1 MANESRVHKLA
12 NLLDSKNAVI
22 RKEAI
27 KALGTFP
34 VRKDPLL
41 NSIHLYLTN
50 PNWST
55 RVAASEAIGE
65 ILQNFKKSSK
75 HEDSISRSNIKQTV
89 DDSYSKKF
97 EINIDR
103 VSIKNKYLPLLSS
116 NTEIY
121 SPKEINEKDQ
131 FTFIKK
137 ECGIDDAA
145 NFDIKRLVS
154 KNDFIVNEKLT
165 ENNLNSNICTKIQL
179 SSVVLTED
187 VCNCKENFYNN
198 PELLTIMSFGIVL
211 LNELANE
218 CWHVR
223 HGSAL
228 ALHKLIIYCFNEMT
242 NDMLKII
249 FERLFHVLVLDE
261 FNDFATGSNATAP
274 VREAVAQCFV
284 KTAVNCK
291 EKFNEKNL
299 ILSIK
304 EMFNTNEDEWIC
316 KQTCLIILKYYFVI
330 AQPDSNYEELFKAA
344 LQQLED
350 GVDEVMSAA
359 MAALSAVFSS
369 IHDPST
375 IDHLKESLIKTIWTI
390 LCNPIRYDKMKEGI
404 DSLLLDN
411 IKLLEIWAYKYPN
424 MDIDEQKLLLLVDM
438 IDPGFVERTRR
449 CLNII
454 QVFLKNPKTNCS
466 KCDYSLIQKLYRCIL
481 FSSFENCNELI
492 ESTFAC
498 LFALLGKSE
507 TSPLFQMSTSLL
519 ISNVGLWISCL
530 CQDAKDCAI
539 NVNDYH
545 LEGEY
550 LADKPKIQYLCGA
563 EICGLDL
570 IKRSETILER
580 KVIAARFLAPILESI
595 YMSNDS
601 LGNQTIKEALQ
612 YVFLPLLQ
620 SKFLFQKLSATIV
633 LNAWARF
640 QRRHRIELA
649 YSKGIELPYPQ
660 IVINAIEQHFIT
672 TMLDYEDCR
681 AHIDILQKESAEYTK
696 YLYGLGI
703 PKNSLP
709 TPSSELT
716 YHKFLSMCKDVASKY
731 FNETKMA
738 LIEVRSN
745 YVLMKFEQVQNV
757 VNSNQN
763 RLDGYCSST
772 LLYFGINPPKLT
784 PLIKPLFSC
793 LATETNK
800 KLAEDYIRDAFAL
813 VVAASKNREPSPQ
826 DKILSNL
833 IKPIRTCEESI
844 LYLNHQK
851 TLSQSEEHDIL
862 SLYIEPSHGSVKA
875 NNAKSIL
882 QWFIVDVAKNLQGTF
897 PGLYDTLELYINN
910 NKDIPKEDEFVSRL
924 EIIKAVTPYYSWNF
938 STILKKSLTTYMV
951 SENSFLRFQVVH
963 FLACIAKYK
972 ISEIANTFYD
982 DLIKYLE
989 CDDSINKIAGAIEL
1003 LFLISKL
1010 ENESLGLGTLFAP
1023 HALRLMSNRN
1033 KDIRMAAANC
1043 FRNFVPVITLE
1054 ESSNKTIEWYNEK
1067 LKKDLNENRNF
1078 MKMLSCPAELP
1089 IIKQDEIEA
1098 LDKKIIL
1105 RPYQLEG
1112 ITWLLFLNKY
1122 GLNGILADD
1131 MGLGKTLQT
1140 LCLLNLTLKK
1150 TKNVKCLIIC
1160 PVTLID
1166 HWCAEWSKYFPME
1179 KPCIKTNTLGQI
1191 KSSMTSGIYVGAY
1204 EEIKIGKYKGTQW
1217 EYLILD
1223 EGHIIRR
1230 SNTILFENVVSLR
1243 SKHRLILSGTP
1254 VQNSPADL
1262 WSLFSFL
1269 MPDYLPD
1276 KCSFNSSF
1284 VKPIQGCRSSKAN
1297 EKTLK
1302 EGEEALQKLHKIVL
1316 PFILRRMKTNVLDDL
1331 PDKTVSDY
1339 YCELTDIQRS
1349 AYELIVNSCAFPSK
1363 HKNFDTEVTYSPL
1376 HVCVLLRKLVDHPIF
1391 VVDELASLKFDQSI
1405 NGMINES
1412 GKLMALKELLNECE
1426 VGIPIDVDNDSS
1438 ELSPSSFTRASSPDF
1453 NFIPKE
1459 TQHRVLIFCQWAS
1472 SINYLKSAFQS
1483 KVFDRDIN
1491 FLTLDSSVPPNQR
1504 FSIAEKFNGDPTY
1517 DVLILSTHIGGV
1529 GLNLTG
1535 ADVVIFFDHD
1545 WNPVKDLQAIDRAH
1559 RIGQKKNV
1567 MVYRLITKETIE
1579 EKVMNLQ
1586 QFKTNT
1592 ANVIVGADN
1601 SSLKSMDTSELI
1613 DLFSLGNKK
1622 LSKKRHLSGEENIS
1636 SKRSKI
1642 TPSSDDS
1649 NKTIE
1654 ETWNLDTL
1662 WSESDYTESNDL
1674 NYFANNK

>member
-22 RKEAI
+22 RKEAV

-34 VRKDPLL
+34 LRKDPLL
-41 NSIHLYLTN
+41 DSIHLYLIN

-55 RVAASEAIGE
+55 RVAASGAFGE
-65 ILQNFKKSSK
+65 ILENFMKIYKNDNLAYKKNCKIIKDDNQN
-75 HEDSISRSNIKQTV
+75 I
-89 DDSYSKKF
+89 F
-97 EINIDR
+97 ELTIDR
-103 VSIKNKYLPLLSS
+103 ILIKNQYLPLLSS
-116 NTEIY
+116 TTEIY

-131 FTFIKK
+131 FTFIKR
-137 ECGIDDAA
+137 ECGIDDAV
-145 NFDIKRLVS
+145 NFDIKRLVNKS
-154 KNDFIVNEKLT
+154 DFI
-165 ENNLNSNICTKIQL
+165 LNDKVHESVLNTNSSNKIQL
-179 SSVVLTED
+179 SSEVLNNII
-187 VCNCKENFYNN
+187 CNCDENTY
-198 PELLTIMSFGIVL
+198 PHSELLTIMNFGIIL
-211 LNELANE
+211 LNDLANE

-223 HGSAL
+223 HGAAL
-228 ALHKLIIYCFNEMT
+228 ALHKLIIHCFNEIKKK
-242 NDMLKII
+242 MLKII
-249 FERLFHVLVLDE
+249 LERLFYVLVLDE

-274 VREAVAQCFV
+274 VRETVAQCFV
-284 KTAVNCK
+284 KTVVNCK
-291 EKFNEKNL
+291 EKFGMKNF
-299 ILSIK
+299 ILNIK
-304 EMFNTNEDEWIC
+304 EMLNSDEDEWIC

-330 AQPDSNYEELFKAA
+330 AQPDTDYEELFKAA
-344 LQQLED
+344 LQQLEN

-369 IHDPST
+369 IHKASK
-375 IDHLKESLIKTIWTI
+375 IDHLKESLINTIWKI

-411 IKLLEIWAYKYPN
+411 IKLLEIWAIKYSN
-424 MDIDEQKLLLLVDM
+424 VGIDEEKLLLLVDM
-438 IDPGFVERTRR
+438 IDPGFIERTKR

-454 QVFLKNPKTNCS
+454 QIFLKNPNTNCTN
-466 KCDYSLIQKLYRCIL
+466 CDYALIQKLYRCVL

-492 ESTFAC
+492 ESTFGC
-498 LFALLGKSE
+498 LLALLAKSE
-507 TSPLFQMSTSLL
+507 TSPLFQAPTSIL

-530 CQDAKDCAI
+530 CQDSKDCAI
-539 NVNDYH
+539 NVDDYH

-550 LADKPKIQYLCGA
+550 LAEKSKIQYLCGA
-563 EICGLDL
+563 EISGLDL

-580 KVIAARFLAPILESI
+580 KVVAARFLAPILEAI
-595 YMSNDS
+595 YMSNRNI
-601 LGNQTIKEALQ
+601 GNQTIKEALQ

-620 SKFLFQKLSATIV
+620 SKYLFQKLSAAIV

-640 QRRHRIELA
+640 QRRHRYELA
-649 YSKGIELPYPQ
+649 YRQGIELPYPQ

-681 AHIDILQKESAEYTK
+681 AHIDILQKESTEYTK
-696 YLYGLGI
+696 YLYSLGI

-709 TPSSELT
+709 TPSSEIT
-716 YHKFLSMCKDVASKY
+716 YHKFLSMCKEVASKH
-731 FNETKMA
+731 FNENKMN
-738 LIEVRSN
+738 LIDVRSN
-745 YVLMKFEQVQNV
+745 YMLMKFEQVQNV

-784 PLIKPLFSC
+784 PLIKPLFAC

-813 VVAASKNREPSPQ
+813 VVAASRNREPSPQ
-826 DKILSNL
+826 DKILCNL
-833 IKPIRTCEESI
+833 IKPIRTCDESI
-844 LYLNHQK
+844 IYLNKKK
-851 TLSQSEEHDIL
+851 TLQSDMHDIL
-862 SLYIEPSHGSVKA
+862 SLYIEQPQGSIKA
-875 NNAKSIL
+875 NNAKAIL
-882 QWFIVDVAKNLQGTF
+882 QWFIIDVSNNLQTTF
-897 PGLYDTLELYINN
+897 PSLYETLELYINN
-910 NKDIPKEDEFVSRL
+910 NKNIPKEDEFVSQL
-924 EIIKAVTPYYSWNF
+924 EVIKSVTPYYSWNF
-938 STILKKSLTTYMV
+938 SPILKKSITTYMV
-951 SENSFLRFQVVH
+951 NENPYLRYQIVT
-963 FLACIAKYK
+963 FLAEIAKYK
-972 ISEIANTFYD
+972 ISEIANTLYD
-982 DLIKYLE
+982 DLINYL
-989 CDDSINKIAGAIEL
+989 SQNNSPNKTAGAIEL
-1003 LFLISKL
+1003 LLLISKL
-1010 ENESLGLGTLFAP
+1010 ENESLGFATLLAP
-1023 HALRLMSNRN
+1023 HALRLMSSRN
-1033 KDIRMAAANC
+1033 KDIRTAAANC
-1043 FRNFVPVITLE
+1043 FRNFVPMITLE
-1054 ESSNKTIEWYNEK
+1054 ESSNMHYEWFNET
-1067 LKKDLNENRNF
+1067 LKKDLHENKNF
-1078 MKMLSCPAELP
+1078 MKMLSCPGELP
-1089 IIKQDEIEA
+1089 IIKQNEIED
-1098 LDKKIIL
+1098 LNDKIIL

-1140 LCLLNLTLKK
+1140 LCLLNLTINKD
-1150 TKNVKCLIIC
+1150 KNVKCLIIC
-1160 PVTLID
+1160 PITLID
-1166 HWCAEWSKYFPME
+1166 HWCSEWSKYFPNK
-1179 KPCIKTNTLGQI
+1179 KPCIKTNTLEQV
-1191 KSSMTSGIYVGAY
+1191 KSSMSGGIYVGAY
-1204 EEIKIGKYKGTQW
+1204 EEIKSSKYKGIQW

-1230 SNTILFENVVSLR
+1230 SNTILFENIISLR

-1262 WSLFSFL
+1262 WSLFAFL

-1276 KCSFNSSF
+1276 KCTFNSSF

-1297 EKTLK
+1297 EKTMK
-1302 EGEEALQKLHKIVL
+1302 EGEDALQKLHKIVL

-1339 YCELTDIQRS
+1339 YCELTDIQRK
-1349 AYELIVNSCAFPSK
+1349 AYELIVDNCAFSR
-1363 HKNFDTEVTYSPL
+1363 KNKKNCSEVTFSPL

-1391 VVDELASLKFDQSI
+1391 VIDELKSLKFEETIQGKI
-1405 NGMINES
+1405 YES

-1426 VGIPIDVDNDSS
+1426 VGIPIETDSDNG
-1438 ELSPSSFTRASSPDF
+1438 ELSPSSFSGASSPDF

-1459 TQHRVLIFCQWAS
+1459 TQHRVLIFCQWTS
-1472 SINYLKSAFQS
+1472 SINYLNNAFQS
-1483 KVFDRDIN
+1483 KIFDRDIN
-1491 FLTLDSSVPPNQR
+1491 FLILDSSVPINQR

-1586 QFKTNT
+1586 LFKKNT
-1592 ANVIVGADN
+1592 ANVIVGAEN
-1601 SSLKSMDTSELI
+1601 SSLKSMDTTELI

-1622 LSKKRHLSGEENIS
+1622 NTRKRHLEDNESVTT
-1636 SKRSKI
+1636 KKI
-1642 TPSSDDS
+1642 KHTLAIDDG
-1649 NKTIE
+1649 NKVIE
-1654 ETWNLDTL
+1654 KKWNLDLL
-1662 WSESDYTESNDL
+1662 WSEDDYIQSNDL
-1674 NYFANNK
+1674 IQFANNK